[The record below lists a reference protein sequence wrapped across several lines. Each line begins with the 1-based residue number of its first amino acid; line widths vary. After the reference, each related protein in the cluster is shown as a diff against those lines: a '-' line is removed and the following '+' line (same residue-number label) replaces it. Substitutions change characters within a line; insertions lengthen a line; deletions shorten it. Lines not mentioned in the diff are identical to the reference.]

1 MPLTSAQR
9 STLAWSGV
17 AVAFAFALWLL
28 APVLMP
34 FIVAAVLAYVLAP
47 LVERIETLTRGRVP
61 RVLAVLL
68 VELLLVLAVLGL
80 VLLLVPVVLQEWPRL
95 RQQLPG
101 LLDRLQAGLQ
111 PWLTELGIDFTLD
124 VASLKAALTE
134 YLNANLG
141 DSLGSV
147 LVSLKI
153 GGSYALALLGNLILI
168 PVALFYLLL
177 DWKQL
182 VPRVVALVPPR
193 LRGDYDRF
201 MAEADAVLGQ
211 YLRGQSLVMLI
222 LAIYYSVMLS
232 LFGLDLAL
240 PIGIFTGLAIFV
252 PYVGYGLGLLLAL
265 VAGLLEFTGDGG
277 LLRVGLML
285 LVVYGL
291 GQLIESFYL
300 TPRLLGER
308 IGLHP
313 LAVIFALLAFGQ
325 LFGFAGVLVALPV
338 SAVLLVAVR
347 RLRQRYFE
355 SQVYRG

>member
-1 MPLTSAQR
+1 MSLTSAQR

-17 AVAFAFALWLL
+17 AVVFAFTLWLL
-28 APVLMP
+28 APVLTP

-47 LVERIETLTRGRVP
+47 LVGHIQARGRVP
-61 RVLAVLL
+61 RVVAVLL

-80 VLLLVPVVLQEWPRL
+80 VLLLVPVVLHEWPRL
-95 RQQLPG
+95 RMQLPG
-101 LLDRLQAGLQ
+101 LLDRLQAGVQ
-111 PWLTELGIDFTLD
+111 PWLRDLGVDFTLN
-124 VASLKAALTE
+124 VASLKAALAE

-141 DSLGSV
+141 DSFGSV
-147 LVSLKI
+147 LMSLKI

-177 DWKQL
+177 DWERL

-193 LRGDYDRF
+193 LRADYDSF
-201 MAEADAVLGQ
+201 MAEADEVLGQ

-222 LAIYYSVMLS
+222 LAVYYSTMLT

-240 PIGIFTGLAIFV
+240 PIGVFTGLAIFV

-265 VAGLLEFTGDGG
+265 VAGLLQFTGDGG
-277 LLRVGLML
+277 LLRVALML

-313 LAVIFALLAFGQ
+313 LMVIFVLLAFGQ
-325 LFGFAGVLVALPV
+325 LFGLAGVLVALPV
-338 SAVLLVAVR
+338 SAVLLVAGR